1 MSFKHWSLYNKIW
14 LMVGLLLVFSVVSIS
29 YSVYSLKTIDAT
41 IAALSK
47 VHFEARGLAFKI
59 TDQQRFM
66 VIQTRN
72 LIIENDPV
80 KLKDISAK
88 FDDAGKKQE
97 ELFAK
102 IEPLLDSAALAELKK
117 YKEERAKW
125 FTLIGKAKELK
136 SQNNAEEAKQ
146 LIFRAQTE
154 ILNGMLAI
162 LDTIRTM
169 TGNTAAHA
177 AEEADHLVLKTS
189 MFSIGLG
196 VASGLI
202 SVIVAFMV
210 IRGLKISINQIIS
223 TLSENAR
230 NVASASQQIASTA
243 EELSQAST
251 EQASSL
257 EQTSSSIEEMNSMVA
272 KNSENAS
279 RAAETTTESQEHA
292 REGQQAVS
300 RMIEAMGE
308 INNSNNSIVE
318 QVEHSNKQIT
328 EIVEV
333 IKEIGAKTKVINDI
347 VFQTKLLSFNA
358 SVEAARA
365 GEQGKGFAVVAEEV
379 GNLAAMSGNAAKEIS
394 DLLDNSIHKV
404 ESIVNETKTKV
415 GAEVV
420 AGKGKVKVGTEIAN
434 QCGSLLNTIVNEVS
448 SISKMA
454 EEISVAS
461 KEQAQGVSEI
471 TKAITQL
478 DTVTQQNS
486 ASSEETAS
494 AAEELSAQAE
504 SLNMAVQEL
513 VSAIE
518 GRRKQRIEQQPMAE
532 IKKFPVKSFQERTT
546 SPAMPVKKV
555 VGLDSIPSSN
565 HKGFQDV

>member
-1 MSFKHWSLYNKIW
+1 MNFKNWSLYSKIW
-14 LMVGLLLVFSVVSIS
+14 ALITILLVFSAVSIA
-29 YSVYSLKTIDAT
+29 YSLYSLKAIHSTIES
-41 IAALSK
+41 LSK
-47 VHFEARGLAFKI
+47 VHYEARALAFQV

-72 LIIENDPV
+72 ILIEDEKA
-80 KLKDISAK
+80 KLEGIMKNFKEAGEKQDAIISK
-88 FDDAGKKQE
+88 VS
-97 ELFAK
+97 
-102 IEPLLDSAALAELKK
+102 PLLDSAATAELQK
-117 YKEERAKW
+117 YKESRAQW
-125 FTLIGKAKELK
+125 FTLIDKAYNLK
-136 SQNNAEEAKQ
+136 LAGQADEAKK
-146 LIFRAQTE
+146 IVFTAQTE
-154 ILNGMLAI
+154 ILNPMLKE
-162 LDTIRTM
+162 LDTIRSM
-169 TGNTAAHA
+169 TGAIAGTA
-177 AEEADHLVLKTS
+177 AEEASTQVKLASSISITLGLVAGLFSVILAFFVIRNLKTS
-189 MFSIGLG
+189 IQ
-196 VASGLI
+196 
-202 SVIVAFMV
+202 
-210 IRGLKISINQIIS
+210 KIIT

-230 NVASASQQIASTA
+230 NVASASHQIASTA

-251 EQASSL
+251 EQAASL
-257 EQTSSSIEEMNSMVA
+257 EQTSSSIEEMNQMVN

-300 RMIEAMGE
+300 RMITAMSE
-308 INNSNNSIVE
+308 INHSNNSIME

-365 GEQGKGFAVVAEEV
+365 GDQGKGFAVVAEEV

-394 DLLDNSIHKV
+394 DLLDSSIHKV
-404 ESIVNETKTKV
+404 ENIVNETKTKV

-420 AGKGKVKVGTEIAN
+420 SGKEKVKVGTEIAN
-434 QCGSLLNTIVNEVS
+434 QCGSLLDTIVKEVS
-448 SISKMA
+448 DISKMA

-461 KEQAQGVSEI
+461 HEQAQGVSEI

-504 SLNMAVQEL
+504 SLNTAVLDL

-518 GRRKQRIEQQPMAE
+518 GANKHPEQEHRAPAEVRTLPVRKNETKSHRPVQL
-532 IKKFPVKSFQERTT
+532 KKAAGMDIVP
-546 SPAMPVKKV
+546 
-555 VGLDSIPSSN
+555 DSSHS
-565 HKGFQDV
+565 GFQDV